1 MAALTSRSWD
11 GDTSY
16 VSDARR
22 IRGQIASVR
31 SRGLDLRRRLSSPSR
46 TDLAQVRG
54 LIEAAVAEIGE
65 AQHALEQFR
74 SYVQVGG
81 RTEANAR
88 LHEFE
93 TLHASLKAEASIVE
107 EAAQRYVELE
117 KKLAEDVA
125 PEERAPASGGA
136 SGARQPQQFQI
147 FDDEDADDAG
157 STLDLESGE
166 NVHSRLE
173 EELATEYIS

>member
-22 IRGQIASVR
+22 LRGQIASVR
-31 SRGLDLRRRLSSPSR
+31 SRGLDLRRRLTAPSR
-46 TDLAQVRG
+46 TDLGQVRG

-74 SYVQVGG
+74 SYVQVAQ
-81 RTEANAR
+81 RTEASAR

-93 TLHASLKAEASIVE
+93 TLHASLKAEASLVE
-107 EAAQRYVELE
+107 ESAQRYVELE
-117 KKLAEDVA
+117 KSVAEVPA
-125 PEERAPASGGA
+125 EGAPAPA
-136 SGARQPQQFQI
+136 A
-147 FDDEDADDAG
+147 
-157 STLDLESGE
+157 
-166 NVHSRLE
+166 NRL
-173 EELATEYIS
+173 